1 MKMII
6 KKKKKKHI
14 ILKLIVIIIISIFCA
29 FLLIKYFSNNISPFF
44 MTYAEDEIKRIT
56 NLIINDSINN
66 DTFEELEDD
75 KIFEIIKNDA
85 GEIQLISYNAKNV
98 NILLNSIAIMVQNNL
113 KAIEEG
119 NIEFLNLSESFYTKY
134 DGNLLKEGII
144 CEIPFGAFTKN
155 SLLSNIGPKIPVKF
169 NLLGDVETNIK
180 TNIKEYGINNA
191 LLEVSIEVSVTT
203 RVNLPFISNK
213 IDVTSSMP
221 ISMKVI
227 QGTIPEFYTGGFKS
241 SFGIISSSTNV

>member
-1 MKMII
+1 MKMLI

-44 MTYAEDEIKRIT
+44 MTYAEDEIRRIT
-56 NLIINDSINN
+56 NLVINDSINN

-75 KIFEIIKNDA
+75 KIFDIVRSNN
-85 GEIQLISYNAKNV
+85 GEIQLITYNAKNV

-113 KAIEEG
+113 KAISEG
-119 NIEFLNLSESFYTKY
+119 NIEFLNLSDSFYKNY

-144 CEIPFGAFTKN
+144 CQIPFGAFTKN
-155 SLLSNIGPKIPVKF
+155 NLLSNIGPKIPVKF
-169 NLLGDVETNIK
+169 NLLGDINTNIK
-180 TNIKEYGINNA
+180 TDVKEYGINNA
-191 LLEVSIEVSVTT
+191 LIEVSIEISVVA

-213 IDVTSSMP
+213 INIDSSIP

-227 QGTIPEFYTGGFKS
+227 QGTIPDFYTGGFQS
-241 SFGIISSSTNV
+241 SFGIVNTDKNI